1 MGLSDSARDGDA
13 VSDRDLNVRISFG
26 DFVAFVNAEG
36 VSYAPDALDDMAK
49 RCLEM
54 FREGYAIVR
63 ADMVDLAD
71 DDEDAEAVTGDD
83 EA

>member
-1 MGLSDSARDGDA
+1 M
-13 VSDRDLNVRISFG
+13 SDRDLNVRMSFG

-54 FREGYAIVR
+54 FRDGYAIVR
-63 ADMVDLAD
+63 ADMIATED
-71 DDEDAEAVTGDD
+71 DDADADTGEA
-83 EA
+83 

>member
-1 MGLSDSARDGDA
+1 M
-13 VSDRDLNVRISFG
+13 SDRDLNVRLAFG

-49 RCLEM
+49 RCLEL
-54 FREGYAIVR
+54 FREGYAVVR
-63 ADMVDLAD
+63 ADMVDLD
-71 DDEDAEAVTGDD
+71 DDADAEAVTGDD

>member
-1 MGLSDSARDGDA
+1 M
-13 VSDRDLNVRISFG
+13 SDRDLNVRLSFG

-49 RCLEM
+49 RCLEL
-54 FREGYAIVR
+54 FREGYAVVR
-63 ADMVDLAD
+63 ADMVDL
-71 DDEDAEAVTGDD
+71 DDEPADAEAVPGDD

>member
-1 MGLSDSARDGDA
+1 M
-13 VSDRDLNVRISFG
+13 SDRDLNVRLSFG

-36 VSYAPDALDDMAK
+36 VSYAPDALDDMTK

-54 FREGYAIVR
+54 FRDGYAIVR
-63 ADMVDLAD
+63 ADMVDLSD
-71 DDEDAEAVTGDD
+71 EEDAEAVTGDD